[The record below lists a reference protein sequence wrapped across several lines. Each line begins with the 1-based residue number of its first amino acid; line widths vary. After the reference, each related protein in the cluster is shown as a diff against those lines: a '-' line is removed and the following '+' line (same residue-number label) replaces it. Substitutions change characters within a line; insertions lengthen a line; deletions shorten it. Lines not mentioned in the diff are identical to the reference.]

1 MKTKVMKISLNSYI
15 TDYDMDGASMMSHKG
30 FLDLDFQESTVH
42 VYGPVYILYFY
53 MYIGHFNI
61 ESIRIYSFSKTASS
75 RD

>member
-1 MKTKVMKISLNSYI
+1 
-15 TDYDMDGASMMSHKG
+15 MDGASMMSHKG

-42 VYGPVYILYFY
+42 VYGPVYLY

-75 RD
+75 RDWRNCSF